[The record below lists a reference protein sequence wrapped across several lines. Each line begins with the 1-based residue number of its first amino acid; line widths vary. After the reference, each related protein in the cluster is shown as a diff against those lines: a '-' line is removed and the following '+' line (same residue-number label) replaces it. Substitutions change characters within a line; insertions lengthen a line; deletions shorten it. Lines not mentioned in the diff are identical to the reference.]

1 MCGSRLQSGLLDSV
15 RVLRIA
21 TEMQPARSLHATL
34 LFNYSNHVIFPMV
47 PANILLAIL
56 APVSKIQQE
65 RELATKKLQAS
76 LFTRE
81 SHSIA
86 NFTNGDQTP
95 TCLGLNAA
103 VAMPVFMLLFIF
115 YVMAGR

>member
-1 MCGSRLQSGLLDSV
+1 VWVALAIGLVGQCTSPAN
-15 RVLRIA
+15 RHRNA
-21 TEMQPARSLHATL
+21 ACTQPARKL